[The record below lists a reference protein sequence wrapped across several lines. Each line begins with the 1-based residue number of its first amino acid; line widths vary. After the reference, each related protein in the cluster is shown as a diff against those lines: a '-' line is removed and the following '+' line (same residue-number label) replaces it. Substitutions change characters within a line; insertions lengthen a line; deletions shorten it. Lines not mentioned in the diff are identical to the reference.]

1 MRAIWTVFRK
11 EFLENLRDRR
21 TLTTA
26 LLLGP
31 VFGPLMLSG
40 LLQFVAQRE
49 QERLD
54 KPLPVAVVHAER
66 APNLLTYLKG
76 YGVDVTEV
84 KLSDDAA
91 QKAVVSREYRLV
103 LAIPDDF
110 GSRLADQSPA
120 PVYLYY
126 DAANLDDARSLRRI
140 SSLVS
145 QYGQTIA
152 QLRLAARGVDPG
164 VIAPIVVQGIDVST
178 PRSRAETVLGMLSYI
193 VMFAMLLGGMYLAI
207 DATAGERERGS
218 LEPLLTTP
226 IARAHIVYG
235 KILASCAFMLISLV
249 LTLSTTAFALSRI
262 KLDGAGIAVDFSSA
276 TVLHMI
282 ATTAPFIPLGAGLMT
297 LIASFTRSYREA
309 QSWLGIAM
317 LVPTLPLAIASVL
330 GLKPSLATMAIPS
343 LSQHFQ
349 LMAALRGET
358 LPLSWMLLSAGV
370 CLLAGFFVCWIVSR
384 LYQREAILG

>member
-1 MRAIWTVFRK
+1 MRALWTVFRK

-31 VFGPLMLSG
+31 VFGPLLLSG

-49 QERLD
+49 QDRID

-66 APNLLTYLKG
+66 APNLLSYLKG
-76 YGVDVTEV
+76 YGVEVTEAR
-84 KLSDDAA
+84 LSDDAA
-91 QKAVVSREYRLV
+91 QKAVASRQQRLV
-103 LAIPDDF
+103 LVIPEDF
-110 GSRLADQSPA
+110 GSRLAEQSPA

-126 DAANLDDARSLRRI
+126 DAASLDDARSLRRL

-249 LTLSTTAFALSRI
+249 LTLSTTALALSYI
-262 KLDGAGIAVDFSSA
+262 KLDGAGIAVDFSPSV
-276 TVLHMI
+276 VLHMI

-317 LVPTLPLAIASVL
+317 LVPTLPLAVASVL
-330 GLKPSLATMAIPS
+330 GLKPNLATMAIPS

>member
-31 VFGPLMLSG
+31 VFGPLLLSG

-110 GSRLADQSPA
+110 GSRLA
-120 PVYLYY
+120 V
-126 DAANLDDARSLRRI
+126 R
-140 SSLVS
+140 
-145 QYGQTIA
+145 
-152 QLRLAARGVDPG
+152 
-164 VIAPIVVQGIDVST
+164 
-178 PRSRAETVLGMLSYI
+178 
-193 VMFAMLLGGMYLAI
+193 
-207 DATAGERERGS
+207 TA
-218 LEPLLTTP
+218 
-226 IARAHIVYG
+226 
-235 KILASCAFMLISLV
+235 
-249 LTLSTTAFALSRI
+249 
-262 KLDGAGIAVDFSSA
+262 
-276 TVLHMI
+276 
-282 ATTAPFIPLGAGLMT
+282 
-297 LIASFTRSYREA
+297 TRSVSSITR
-309 QSWLGIAM
+309 
-317 LVPTLPLAIASVL
+317 T
-330 GLKPSLATMAIPS
+330 TMSP
-343 LSQHFQ
+343 
-349 LMAALRGET
+349 R
-358 LPLSWMLLSAGV
+358 
-370 CLLAGFFVCWIVSR
+370 
-384 LYQREAILG
+384 

>member
-1 MRAIWTVFRK
+1 MRTIWTIFRK

-31 VFGPLMLSG
+31 VLGPLMLSG

-66 APNLLTYLKG
+66 APNLLSYLKG
-76 YGVDVTEV
+76 YGVEVTAV
-84 KLSDDAA
+84 TLSDEAA
-91 QKAVVSREYRLV
+91 QQAVQSRQQRLV
-103 LAIPDDF
+103 LAIPEDF
-110 GSRLADQSPA
+110 GALLAAQSPA

-126 DAANLDDARSLRRI
+126 DAANLDDARSLRRVT
-140 SSLVS
+140 SLVT

-152 QLRLAARGVDPG
+152 QLRLLARGVDPA
-164 VIAPIVVQGIDVST
+164 VIVPVIVQGIDVST
-178 PRSRAETVLGMLSYI
+178 PRSRAGTVLGMLSYI

-235 KILASCAFMLISLV
+235 KILACCAFMLISLV
-249 LTLSTTAFALSRI
+249 LTLSTTAFALSHTR
-262 KLDGAGIAVDFSSA
+262 LDGAGIAVDFNPSV
-276 TVLHMI
+276 VLHMI

-309 QSWLGIAM
+309 QSWLGLAM

-358 LPLSWMLLSAGV
+358 LPLAWMLLSAGV